1 MIQEILDQ
9 TISIVLAGGSGSRLM
24 PLTQERAKPAVPF
37 GGKYRIIDF
46 TLSNCLHSG
55 LRRIL
60 VLTQY
65 KSQSLQEH
73 LRDGWS
79 IFNPELNE
87 YITQVPPQ
95 MRIGNQWYEGTADA
109 IYQNLNLLEQSGARY
124 VLILS
129 GDHIYRMD
137 YAAMLRFHAE
147 HDAVATVACMEVG
160 LDEARGFGVVATNQE
175 QRILAFEEKPAEP
188 RGLPSNP
195 QCALASMGIYVFN
208 LDVLRQELLADHKDP
223 SSSHDFG
230 KDILPCLIKK
240 SPVFAYAFGSHDGRV
255 SMDRYWKDVG
265 TLDAYYNAN
274 IALLDPVPS
283 LNLYQRDWAIRT
295 YLPQS
300 PSARTVP
307 GEDGHDGVIYNS
319 SLAGGTVING
329 GTVVHSILSS
339 WIRVEHAALVEDSIL
354 FNNVTVGAGARLRR
368 CIVDKHVTIP
378 AGETIGHDLE
388 RDRQRFCVTEQGVVV
403 VGRHDVFGG
412 PGST

>member
-1 MIQEILDQ
+1 MQEIQEH
-9 TISIVLAGGSGSRLM
+9 TITIVLAGGHGSRLR
-24 PLTQERAKPAVPF
+24 PLTEERAKPAVPF

-95 MRIGNQWYEGTADA
+95 MRTGSQWYAGTADA
-109 IYQNLNLLEQSGARY
+109 IYQNLDLLGQSGARY

-137 YAAMLRFHAE
+137 YAAMLQFHE
-147 HDAVATVACMEVG
+147 QHGAVATVACMEVG
-160 LDEARGFGVVATNQE
+160 LEAARGFGVMAVDQSH
-175 QRILAFEEKPAEP
+175 RVLDFEEKPEEP
-188 RGLPSNP
+188 RSLPGNP
-195 QCALASMGIYVFN
+195 HCALASMGVYVFN
-208 LDVLRQELLADHKDP
+208 LDVLRSALLADQDEP
-223 SSSHDFG
+223 ASSHDFG
-230 KDILPCLIKK
+230 HDILPRLIREQ
-240 SPVFAYAFGSHDGRV
+240 PVFAYPFVSQEGRV
-255 SMDRYWKDVG
+255 SSDRYWKDVG
-265 TLDAYYNAN
+265 TLDAYYEAN

-283 LNLYQRDWAIRT
+283 LNLYQRDWAIRS

-300 PSARTVP
+300 PPARTVP
-307 GEDGHDGVIYNS
+307 AEDGHDGVIYNS
-319 SLAGGTVING
+319 ALAGGTVING

-339 WIRVEHAALVEDSIL
+339 WVRVEHAALVEDSIL
-354 FNNVTVGAGARLRR
+354 FNFVTVGAGAKLRR
-368 CIVDKHVTIP
+368 CIVDKHIIIP

-388 RDRQRFCVTEQGVVV
+388 RDRQRFTVTEQGVVV
-403 VGRHDVFGG
+403 VGRHDVFR
-412 PGST
+412 

>member
-1 MIQEILDQ
+1 MDPMTTMQEIQDQ
-9 TISIVLAGGSGSRLM
+9 TITIVLAGGHGSRLR
-24 PLTQERAKPAVPF
+24 PLTEERAKPAVPF

-95 MRIGNQWYEGTADA
+95 MRTGSQWYAGTADA
-109 IYQNLNLLEQSGARY
+109 IYQNLGLLGQSGAKY
-124 VLILS
+124 ALILS

-137 YAAMLRFHAE
+137 YAAMLQFHE
-147 HDAVATVACMEVG
+147 QHGAVATVACMEVG
-160 LDEARGFGVVATNQE
+160 LDAARGFGVMAVDQSH
-175 QRILAFEEKPAEP
+175 RVLDFEEKPEEP
-188 RGLPSNP
+188 RSLPDNP
-195 QCALASMGIYVFN
+195 HCALASMGVYVFN
-208 LDVLRQELLADHKDP
+208 LDVLRSALLADQDEP
-223 SSSHDFG
+223 ASSHDFG
-230 KDILPCLIKK
+230 HDILPRLIREQ
-240 SPVFAYAFGSHDGRV
+240 PVYAYPFGSQEGRV
-255 SMDRYWKDVG
+255 SSDRYWKDVG
-265 TLDAYYNAN
+265 TLDAYYEAN

-283 LNLYQRDWAIRT
+283 LNLYQRDWAIRS

-300 PSARTVP
+300 PPARTVP
-307 GEDGHDGVIYNS
+307 AEDGHDGVIYNS
-319 SLAGGTVING
+319 ALAGGTVING

-354 FNNVTVGAGARLRR
+354 FNFVTVGAGAKLRR
-368 CIVDKHVTIP
+368 CIVDKHVIIP

-388 RDRQRFCVTEQGVVV
+388 RDRQRFTVTEQGVVV
-403 VGRHDVFGG
+403 VGRHDVFR
-412 PGST
+412 

>member
-1 MIQEILDQ
+1 MQDIQDQ
-9 TISIVLAGGSGSRLM
+9 SISIVLAGGHGSRLR
-24 PLTQERAKPAVPF
+24 PLTKERAKPAVPF

-95 MRIGNQWYEGTADA
+95 MRTGDQWYAGTADA
-109 IYQNLNLLEQSGARY
+109 IYQNLNLLEQSGAKY

-137 YAAMLRFHAE
+137 YATMLNFHAQ
-147 HDAVATVACMEVG
+147 HNAVTTVAAMEVG
-160 LDEARGFGVVATNQE
+160 LEEARGFGVLAVDHE
-175 QRILAFEEKPAEP
+175 KKIVAFEEKPADP
-188 RGLPSNP
+188 RGLPDNP

-208 LDVLRQELLADHKDP
+208 LDVLLEELLVDHNDP
-223 SSSHDFG
+223 ASSHDFG
-230 KDILPCLIKK
+230 NDILPRLIKEK
-240 SPVFAYAFGSHDGRV
+240 PVFAFPFGSQGGRV
-255 SMDRYWKDVG
+255 SRDRYWKDVG
-265 TLDAYYNAN
+265 TLDAYYEAN

-283 LNLYQRDWAIRT
+283 LNLYQRDWPIRT

-339 WIRVEHAALVEDSIL
+339 WVRVEHAALVEDSIV
-354 FNNVTVGAGARLRR
+354 FNYVSVGAGAKLRR
-368 CIVDKHVTIP
+368 CIIDKHVNIP
-378 AGETIGHDLE
+378 AGETIGYDLD
-388 RDRQRFCVTEQGVVV
+388 RDRQRFMVTEQGVVV
-403 VGRHDVFGG
+403 VGRHDGFD
-412 PGST
+412 